1 MGDAI
6 ALARGQWPRLLVFLT
21 DGRTE
26 IDNKQIENAIRPT
39 ALGKKNGLFFG
50 EAGAGGRGAILSTVI
65 ESCRRREIDPHA
77 YIKDVLTRLPSMSNR
92 QLVALLTENW
102 RPVHT
107 PALKATA

>member
-50 EAGAGGRGAILSTVI
+50 ETGAGGRGAILSTVI
-65 ESCRRREIDPHA
+65 ESCRRRKFDPHA
-77 YIKDVLTRLPSMSNR
+77 YTKDVLTHMPSMTNR
-92 QLVALLTENW
+92 QLVALLT
-102 RPVHT
+102 
-107 PALKATA
+107 